1 MQHWLQDGKDDKD
14 DLVQLELT
22 LEMDPPA
29 PGDKI
34 ALETDVGQ
42 DVAAALGSDL
52 MHVRVLGL
60 RADSGVVVVTVRF
73 AQGVCVCIDRHQ
85 YIDVCRY
92 RYRCMH
98 ICMYTYVYRCMCV
111 CVCVCM
117 YIYIY
122 THTHTHT

>member
-60 RADSGVVVVTVRF
+60 RADSGVVVVTV
-73 AQGVCVCIDRHQ
+73 
-85 YIDVCRY
+85 YI
-92 RYRCMH
+92 CMH
-98 ICMYTYVYRCMCV
+98 IYLYLSLYVY
-111 CVCVCM
+111 
-117 YIYIY
+117 
-122 THTHTHT
+122 